1 MLSSLQRKLLVE
13 AYLLQD
19 RITASRFVQYFSVR
33 YDVPMSTVWCNLREL
48 RDLGL
53 LRYGEG
59 NGMRVSEAGEMVI
72 NAIPNVEY
80 NQYMNSCIPIL
91 KKLEGF
97 KAPVD
102 IKHS

>member
-1 MLSSLQRKLLVE
+1 MLSSLQRRLLVE
-13 AYLLQD
+13 AYILQD
-19 RITASRFVQYFSVR
+19 KITASRFVQYFSVR

-53 LRYGEG
+53 LGYGEG
-59 NGMRVSEAGEMVI
+59 NGIKISEAGKMVI

-91 KKLEGF
+91 KKLEGL
-97 KAPVD
+97 KVPAN
-102 IKHS
+102 IKHN